1 MVRLPVAAM
10 ARSLNLDRAGMSTE
24 DSRTL
29 TPPRRMHGDA
39 TAAQGWKKW
48 VILIFAVMIAAA
60 VINVYMIF
68 RRPTLPLEL
77 DGVTTYSGL
86 SNEIVDGPVEYDML
100 PPAGG
105 PHAEL
110 AQLCGFYRVP
120 VEDENIV
127 ASLATGAVWIA
138 HDPDIPQE
146 EYEILRDIVE
156 GEYDVLLT
164 PYPGLEHKVV
174 LTAWGRQLA
183 LDDVRDERAQL
194 FIYVYQNR
202 DWAPNVDESC
212 SKGVGLP
219 APTP

>member
-1 MVRLPVAAM
+1 
-10 ARSLNLDRAGMSTE
+10 
-24 DSRTL
+24 
-29 TPPRRMHGDA
+29 MHGDP
-39 TAAQGWKKW
+39 TAAQRWKKW
-48 VILIFAVMIAAA
+48 VILILTVMIVASL
-60 VINVYMIF
+60 INAYMTF
-68 RRPTLPLEL
+68 RRPTLPDEV
-77 DGVTTYSGL
+77 DGVTAYSGL

-120 VEDENIV
+120 VEDEHIV

-138 HDPDIPQE
+138 HAPDISE
-146 EYEILRDIVE
+146 EDYEILRDIVE

-164 PYPGLEHKVV
+164 PYPGLEHKFV
-174 LTAWGRQLA
+174 LTSWERQLA
-183 LDDVRDERAQL
+183 FDDVRDERVEL
-194 FIYVYQNR
+194 FVHVYQNR

-212 SKGVGLP
+212 SAGVGLP